1 MADDSH
7 IDAKYFIDEHV
18 FNCPFC
24 NRRHVSY
31 NLDSRSAFDWS
42 TTKKC
47 YVYFALCHSCKCKS
61 MHLSF
66 EQISIVGGDGKYSF
80 VFDEGENLDDKFF
93 YSVPT
98 SFFALD
104 QRIPRELRE
113 LMTEAE
119 GCLKSNFL
127 TGASACARK
136 MVYELAIIEGAEGD
150 NYEDRIKSLKG
161 KRTDVEED
169 YFDTLLTIQQVT
181 STKVHEK
188 SYDGW
193 ESKHLRLML
202 STLIEILSLM
212 YVIPSIRKERRQSI
226 LSLKENLMGNKSKPT
241 EAPD

>member
-1 MADDSH
+1 
-7 IDAKYFIDEHV
+7 
-18 FNCPFC
+18 
-24 NRRHVSY
+24 
-31 NLDSRSAFDWS
+31 
-42 TTKKC
+42 
-47 YVYFALCHSCKCKS
+47 
-61 MHLSF
+61 
-66 EQISIVGGDGKYSF
+66 
-80 VFDEGENLDDKFF
+80 
-93 YSVPT
+93 
-98 SFFALD
+98 
-104 QRIPRELRE
+104 
-113 LMTEAE
+113 MTEAE

-202 STLIEILSLM
+202 STF
-212 YVIPSIRKERRQSI
+212 
-226 LSLKENLMGNKSKPT
+226 N
-241 EAPD
+241 